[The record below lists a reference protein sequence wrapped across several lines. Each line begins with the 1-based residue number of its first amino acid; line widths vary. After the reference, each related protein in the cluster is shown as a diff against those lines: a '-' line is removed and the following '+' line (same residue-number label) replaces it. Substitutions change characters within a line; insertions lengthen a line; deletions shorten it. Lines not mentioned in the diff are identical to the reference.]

1 MHRKG
6 SEAWKEGFMRKMR
19 VLTKFQANLVIPK
32 YTYGYFSIR
41 GRGYINNGAI

>member
-19 VLTKFQANLVIPK
+19 ALTKFQANLVIPK
-32 YTYGYFSIR
+32 YTYGYFSTR
-41 GRGYINNGAI
+41 WRGYVYRGAF